1 MNTDRRTHDS
11 SPFVAVA
18 CQPPVGRGVG
28 GLWCRGG
35 SPQTTAGG
43 GLVDEPGHVPAEDL
57 GDLLDVHATTVAV
70 RTVRVDTPG
79 VCRRAHSEW
88 SAAHREPAD
97 RARSAQFGEHGGR
110 GLEVA
115 GVVPLG
121 EPPVRA
127 GEDVTGPLV
136 LRL

>member
-1 MNTDRRTHDS
+1 MMRLLTSLTAAVSAAGWAGEGRR
-11 SPFVAVA
+11 
-18 CQPPVGRGVG
+18 VG
-28 GLWCRGG
+28 WCRGG

-57 GDLLDVHATTVAV
+57 GDLLDVHANDCALVPPSV
-70 RTVRVDTPG
+70 TVRVDTPG
-79 VCRRAHSEW
+79 VCRRAQSER

-97 RARSAQFGEHGGR
+97 RARSPELGEHRGR

-136 LRL
+136 LSL